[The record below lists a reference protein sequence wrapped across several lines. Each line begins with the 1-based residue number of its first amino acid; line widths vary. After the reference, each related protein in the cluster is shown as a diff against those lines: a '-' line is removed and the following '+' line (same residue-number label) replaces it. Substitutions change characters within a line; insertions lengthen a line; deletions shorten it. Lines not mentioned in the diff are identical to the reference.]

1 MDEQIADR
9 FVAAVAS
16 IVGSVL
22 LWAAWRQP
30 LWWRDLPKIRWMERR
45 WGSGPARLVSAAAG
59 LGLWVLAGVIL
70 SGWRM
75 SW

>member
-1 MDEQIADR
+1 MADR

-16 IVGSVL
+16 LLGSVL

-30 LWWRDLPKIRWMERR
+30 RWWRGLPKVQWIERR
-45 WGSGPARLVSAAAG
+45 WGASSARLVSAAMGA
-59 LGLWVLAGVIL
+59 GLWVLAGVIL

-75 SW
+75 AW